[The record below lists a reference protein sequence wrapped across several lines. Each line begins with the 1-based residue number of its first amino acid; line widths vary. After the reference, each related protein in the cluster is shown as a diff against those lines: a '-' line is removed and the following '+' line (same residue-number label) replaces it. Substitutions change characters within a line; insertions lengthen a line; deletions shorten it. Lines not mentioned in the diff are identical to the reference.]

1 MELEDRVRELELQ
14 TFNLRKALRFLG
26 GQLNMPGLVDNID
39 EILDHN

>member
-1 MELEDRVRELELQ
+1 MEDKDRIRELELQ

-26 GQLNMPGLVDNID
+26 RQLNMDGLVDNID